1 MLRVDL
7 DEHGLYTVDHHG
19 AHDRGVQL
27 PTVAQILRLGKG
39 EIMTGGQYLRFVK
52 TSDTHDADGD
62 IDGAMPV
69 IVLVKYQIVYVGF
82 VIAVDLK
89 FDIFFGSLVKGVF
102 PVLGNGQRLYGLGL
116 LLFGR
121 FKGYGIRLVVLR
133 QTGVRIGE
141 GGAGIGGQF
150 AVLVDVI
157 LNITQLVPGTRIV
170 LDVRNVVQGGLGGID
185 GECDGIDHA
194 VQQSAGGRKIP
205 VDRVGSRIEMSLC
218 RSFIVKGVGLCPFI
232 LEVALAALGNDL
244 AVHGDGVV
252 RGPGDRLSVRAH
264 GIGDLIT
271 GNEIDPLEL
280 VVAVD
285 GHLQPVLVGRFV
297 YLNEVDDPGGGFHV
311 LGGAVAHRHGGNA
324 QSFDDLPEDIF
335 DSSVQ
340 GFRVIG
346 VVVVVSGG
354 NSSAVHAGTVGTGIG
369 VIDQIVQQVG
379 LSAVGIDAEQGCIG
393 TGLDGSGL
401 ITSGVIEG
409 LEIGPGT
416 IARRVDGVVAV
427 AGRSAG
433 AVGDQDDEG
442 GVRVGRVQIGL
453 SLLQSGFPVGAV
465 VSSVIVGIGDRAVHT
480 VVKEAVDAVVTTGK
494 VGGPRLSPSSGG
506 AESYQS
512 NLDVAA
518 VTGLVAPQILDEV
531 VHDVF
536 GIVRAVTVRVGGNVV
551 AGHTGRFVV
560 YDQHVH
566 VRRGLDL
573 RIGVAFDGKLD
584 LVGTV
589 CLRSNGLLVIRHV
602 ALISQSRGREGQA
615 QGQHQQQAGQEFD
628 LLLHSSSPFSKK
640 FFIRN
645 LKKLLTKV
653 I

>member
-39 EIMTGGQYLRFVK
+39 EIMTGSQDLRFGK

-62 IDGAMPV
+62 IDGTTPV
-69 IVLVKYQIVYVGF
+69 IALVKYQIVYVGF
-82 VIAVDLK
+82 VIAIDLK
-89 FDIFFGSLVKGVF
+89 FYGFRGAAVKGVF

-121 FKGYGIRLVVLR
+121 SETLGMRRLVF
-133 QTGVRIGE
+133 QTGVRIGD
-141 GGAGIGGQF
+141 GSAGIGGQF

-157 LNITQLVPGTRIV
+157 LNITQLVPGIRIV

-185 GECDGIDHA
+185 GEGDGIDHA

-218 RSFIVKGVGLCPFI
+218 RSFVVKGVGSGPLV

-252 RGPGDRLSVRAH
+252 RGPGDRLFVGAH

-297 YLNEVDDPGGGFHV
+297 YLNEVDKTSGRLHV
-311 LGGAVAHRHGGNA
+311 LGGAVAHSHGGNA

-379 LSAVGIDAEQGCIG
+379 LSAVSVDAEQGCIG
-393 TGLDGSGL
+393 TGLDGPGL
-401 ITSGVIEG
+401 ITSSVIEG

-566 VRRGLDL
+566 VRRGLYL

-589 CLRSNGLLVIRHV
+589 CLRSNGLLVIRH
-602 ALISQSRGREGQA
+602 LSRISQSRGREGQA
-615 QGQHQQQAGQEFD
+615 QGQDQQQTQQEFD

-640 FFIRN
+640 FFIGN